1 MKKLALILLFTSVF
15 VSCHSQK
22 EAAKA
27 MKATIGETYFQNWV
41 AGVRGGGSGT
51 NFYIQCKKPVPKQII
66 LKALY
71 FRDKKSPIHK
81 DSETEYSAGFT
92 GDANKE
98 KASDLNPTP
107 IKGQKVTPP
116 YPITDNEAIIEYS
129 FKGKKAYYKLSTIKE
144 QELKAYPS
152 ARPRN

>member
-1 MKKLALILLFTSVF
+1 MKKLALILLFTSFF

-22 EAAKA
+22 EASKA

-51 NFYIQCKKPVPKQII
+51 NFFIRCNKPVPNEII
-66 LKALY
+66 LKAIY
-71 FRDKKSPIHK
+71 FRDKKAPIHK
-81 DSETEYSAGFT
+81 DSELVYSAGFT
-92 GDANKE
+92 GEANNERGAEPNGNSVKSE
-98 KASDLNPTP
+98 K
-107 IKGQKVTPP
+107 ITPP
-116 YPITDNEAIIEYS
+116 FPITDNEAIIEYT
-129 FKGKKAYYKLSTIKE
+129 FKGKKAYYKLTKIKE